1 MFLLLCTTVS
11 VCFSADSA
19 EVKKEILLRIPLLSP
34 KSTRIL
40 SNSIDSLKGIME
52 IEACYE
58 LRVFI
63 ITFDANKISDEATIM
78 NILNKQDINTT
89 IEKIN
94 SSDIPVIKKNYK
106 ISKIKPID
114 NKTQ

>member
-1 MFLLLCTTVS
+1 M
-11 VCFSADSA
+11 
-19 EVKKEILLRIPLLSP
+19 SP

-40 SNSIDSLKGIME
+40 SNSLDSLTGIME

-63 ITFDANKISDEATIM
+63 ITYDANKISDEATIM